1 MAKTLHFE
9 DLEVGMRFESR
20 TMEVT
25 GDEVLQ
31 FAQRYDPQ
39 PFHIDPAAAKNT
51 FFREWVASGWHT
63 SALSMRLV
71 VETVPIEG
79 GVIGGGVEEMRWPNA
94 LKPGD
99 TIRLVVEVLEKRT
112 LKSRGDIGLV
122 KVRMTTLNQRD
133 EIVQTMIPNLFAPL
147 RAAAVP
153 ARG

>member
-20 TMEVT
+20 EMKVSGE
-25 GDEVLQ
+25 EVLE
-31 FAQRYDPQ
+31 FARRYDPQ
-39 PFHIDPAAAKNT
+39 PFHTDPAAAKDT

-71 VETVPIEG
+71 VETVLIEG
-79 GVIGGGVEEMRWPNA
+79 GVIGGGVEELRWPNA

-99 TIRLVVEVLEKRT
+99 TIRLVVEVIEKRT

-122 KVRMTTLNQRD
+122 KVRMTTLNQRG
-133 EIVQTMIPNLFAPL
+133 EIVQTMIPNLFAP
-147 RAAAVP
+147 RRGAAVP
-153 ARG
+153 APG